1 MGGLT
6 KERKF
11 LANEINNINSNQE
24 FLHSSSKPVAHSLDV
39 FIQLM

>member
-1 MGGLT
+1 MGGLA

-11 LANEINNINSNQE
+11 LVNKINNINSKQA
-24 FLHSSSKPVAHSLDV
+24 FPHSSSKPVAHSLDV